1 MVLYHSVHMVEA
13 LSLET
18 IQDRVGHN
26 HTRNVSNDILL
37 FMNVN
42 LKDLLTMLNDL
53 GVAIH

>member
-26 HTRNVSNDILL
+26 HTRNVTNDILL